1 MSTVTKL
8 PFLQS
13 SPLPRGTNILGGYLW
28 QARLTNEVCKGNYSQ
43 EVNKCG
49 KKGGEGQPIPIK
61 LAAKYQCLKSK
72 PNWSLCISPLSFTKR
87 NRTLHILGGSCLPPH
102 NGTAAAKIRRRKKK
116 GEELER
122 HQCLSS
128 LLDGEKESDYT
139 VPPHIL
145 QRWNLRIM
153 VR

>member
-1 MSTVTKL
+1 
-8 PFLQS
+8 
-13 SPLPRGTNILGGYLW
+13 
-28 QARLTNEVCKGNYSQ
+28 
-43 EVNKCG
+43 
-49 KKGGEGQPIPIK
+49 
-61 LAAKYQCLKSK
+61 
-72 PNWSLCISPLSFTKR
+72 
-87 NRTLHILGGSCLPPH
+87 LPPH